1 MLNKEIFWKGKK
13 VLITG
18 STGFKGS
25 WLTLALR
32 HAGAKIVGISSKKLC
47 SNLLISNFI
56 NFKEEIKL
64 YNADITNF
72 KLLRKIITKEKPQI
86 IFHLAAQ
93 PIVKKSYLEPYK
105 TFCINALGTVH
116 ILEIIKDIN
125 SKIVLVNVTTD
136 KVYKQNKFN
145 KDFKVNDQLGGN
157 DIYSASKSCSDIIA
171 SAYYNSFYK
180 NNNKVGIATARA
192 GNVIGGFDWAEDR
205 IIPDFFRS
213 IIKKKKLTI
222 RMPNSVRPWQ
232 HVIDVVNGYM
242 LLAKNLYKNPKKFSK
257 SWNFGPKK
265 NSNKSVIK
273 LINQLNKINNN
284 KVKVV
289 IQKSNFHEEKSIKL
303 DSSES
308 IKELN
313 WKQKINFF
321 NSIKLTSIIYEK
333 FLNKKLTKNDFS
345 RQIERYL

>member
-1 MLNKEIFWKGKK
+1 MLNKEIFWKRKK

-32 HAGAKIVGISSKKLC
+32 YVGANIVGISSTKPFR
-47 SNLLISNFI
+47 NLLISNFLKL
-56 NFKEEIKL
+56 NEEIKF
-64 YNADITNF
+64 YNTDITDF
-72 KLLRKIITKEKPQI
+72 KLLKKIIIKEKPQI

-116 ILEIIKDIN
+116 ILEIIKNLN

-136 KVYKQNKFN
+136 KVYKQNRFN
-145 KDFKVNDQLGGN
+145 KNFKVNDQLGGN
-157 DIYSASKSCSDIIA
+157 DIYSASKSCSDIITN
-171 SAYYNSFYK
+171 AYYNSFFK

-192 GNVIGGFDWAEDR
+192 GNVIGGFDWSEDR

-213 IIKKKKLTI
+213 IIKNKKLII

-242 LLAKNLYKNPKKFSK
+242 LLAESLYKNPKKFSK

-265 NSNKSVIK
+265 NSNQPVIK
-273 LINQLNKINNN
+273 LINRFNKINNN

-289 IQKSNFHEEKSIKL
+289 VNKSNFHEEKSIKL
-303 DSSES
+303 DSRET

-313 WKQKINFF
+313 WKQKINFL
-321 NSIKLTSIIYEK
+321 NSIKLTSTIYEK
-333 FLNKKLTKNDFS
+333 FLYKKLTKNDFS
-345 RQIERYL
+345 KQIKKFF